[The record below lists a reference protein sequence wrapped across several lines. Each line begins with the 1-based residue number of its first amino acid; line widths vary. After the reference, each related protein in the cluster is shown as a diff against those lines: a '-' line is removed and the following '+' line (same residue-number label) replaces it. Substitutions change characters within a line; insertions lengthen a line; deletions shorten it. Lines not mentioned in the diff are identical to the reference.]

1 MAYPTIVFCHGAWHN
16 VHFFDKVIAILE
28 PLGYRCVTVSLP
40 SASGRVPPTTSLY
53 EDIAP
58 IRSAVLKELNA
69 GHDVLINA
77 HSWGG
82 IPASTALEG
91 LTKPERLA
99 DGKTTGVIKMTYVAA
114 FVLPEDMSLQDFV
127 GGPQPTWI
135 VDDVSYEQGTISQES
150 IADISQDGN
159 LIHKG
164 DPRDI
169 FYHDVDPKEADE
181 WTAKLKS
188 QSLASF
194 TTKTTSAAWKK
205 IPAEYLVC
213 ENDRAVPAVFQDVMI
228 GKMKEAGAEVSTT
241 RLSTAHSPYLNK
253 PDAVADFLKTAI
265 ATSVQ

>member
-1 MAYPTIVFCHGAWHN
+1 MAYLTIVFCHGAWHN

-28 PLGYRCVTVSLP
+28 PLGYRCVTVPLP
-40 SASGRVPPTTSLY
+40 SASGRVPPTTSLD

-58 IRSAVLKELNA
+58 IRSAVLKELDA

-135 VDDVSYEQGTISQES
+135 VDD
-150 IADISQDGN
+150 DGN

-213 ENDRAVPAVFQDVMI
+213 ENDRAVPAVFQDIMI
-228 GKMKEAGAEVSTT
+228 GKMKEAGADVSTT

-253 PDAVADFLKTAI
+253 PDAVADFLKTSFAK
-265 ATSVQ
+265 SSQ